1 MRTKTKPIRSIV
13 IVVSLF
19 IILCPSLVLAE
30 SDNGNPAVVHLDFE
44 VRVQGNLHLRIG
56 SAGATI
62 DEVGFDVTD
71 IPEVQPTVAGDL
83 APEVRVGAQ
92 VGDGD
97 TITLSADSS
106 TDMVGAVTAASMPF
120 STLDCTGTGDFN
132 SVSALAFDGTANQ
145 TIWQDTGRGF
155 RTGTFSFNYTNSYLY
170 PPDTYNGQVTYT
182 LTSP

>member
-1 MRTKTKPIRSIV
+1 MKNKTKY
-13 IVVSLF
+13 LQLTF
-19 IILCPSLVLAE
+19 IIISFLILSSSLIFAE
-30 SDNGNPAVVHLDFE
+30 SDNGNPAVVRLDFE
-44 VRVQGNLHLRIG
+44 VRVAGNLHLRIG

-71 IPEVQPTVAGDL
+71 VPEMQPTVNGDL

-92 VGDGD
+92 VGDGE
-97 TITLSADSS
+97 TVTLSADSS
-106 TDMVGAVTAASMPF
+106 TDMTGAVTAASMPF
-120 STLDCTGTGDFN
+120 STIDCTGTVDFS

-145 TIWQDTGRGF
+145 TIWQDTGRGW
-155 RTGTFSFNYTNSYLY
+155 RQGTFNFVYTNSYNY